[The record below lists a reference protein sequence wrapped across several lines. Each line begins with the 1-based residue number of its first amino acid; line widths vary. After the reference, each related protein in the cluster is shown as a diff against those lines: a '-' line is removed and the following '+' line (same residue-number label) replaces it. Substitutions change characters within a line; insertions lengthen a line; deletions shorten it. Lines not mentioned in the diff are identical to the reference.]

1 MRKTHFWLIIIA
13 FALVTVAPA
22 TAQDYYRLT
31 PERITSAQ
39 ALIPDGVEIFAATRL
54 DAPFRQQ
61 LATLADHI
69 SPALPP
75 DLSQT
80 ELSLAFIVRLIDPNA
95 QYLDPAV
102 LSQALGIAL
111 DTLES
116 YGADM
121 LAIGAKD
128 MANPTPKIYIAVPL
142 NIALGRFVQNIFA
155 TALLGQHDG
164 GQPLAGGT
172 IYHAATL
179 PISLSFAP
187 QGITLA
193 INDDSYSPQAATLAA
208 NATIGQAI
216 ASLPEQGYDLLA
228 YFDTPAFIPEQLYR
242 EDRAIMTALGLN
254 PETIQSAAIGILLDD
269 IRALL
274 IDTVQLRAGERTI
287 TQTHSETLAAYV
299 PQNAALTL
307 FAHDLRLFVGLA
319 ADLVASLSATSS
331 RESIEEDFSR
341 TLQALL
347 GIDLYGDLYSWSTG
361 DYAFFL
367 NSPPQTPSNQSLI
380 AALQPGLL
388 LQVTDS
394 QQAQNLFDYLQ
405 RTLPDSAVL
414 GEDVTIEISQLM
426 LPAPRPALLFHTA
439 AGSFLLGT
447 DERLFF
453 LLERNIGQTVFS
465 DAPHLNQSAPYLAAR
480 PYRLAAP
487 LASLFLIGDS
497 ATQTT
502 QWLLTL
508 LDTEAIGWP
517 EAAIIQPYTEMLRA
531 LVDAIALDIAI
542 ADNNALRLRLALLL
556 KQPD

>member
-1 MRKTHFWLIIIA
+1 MRKYGFWLIIIA
-13 FALVTVAPA
+13 LIVIAPA
-22 TAQDYYRLT
+22 TAQDAPRLT
-31 PERITSAQ
+31 PQRITTAQ
-39 ALIPDGVEIFAATRL
+39 ALIPDGVEVFAVTRL

-61 LATLADHI
+61 LEALADHI

-75 DLSQT
+75 DLNQT
-80 ELSLAFIVRLIDPNA
+80 ELSLEFIIRLIDPTA
-95 QYLDPAV
+95 QYLDPVV

-111 DTLES
+111 DTLEF

-128 MANPTPKIYIAVPL
+128 MTSDDPQIYIAVPL
-142 NIALGRFVQNIFA
+142 DTTLGRFVQNIFA

-164 GQPLAGGT
+164 GQPLDDGT
-172 IYHAATL
+172 IYRAATL
-179 PISLSFAP
+179 PVGLYFGT

-193 INDDSYSPQAATLAA
+193 VNAPDYSPQAPTLAE
-208 NATIGQAI
+208 NAAISQAI
-216 ASLPEQGYDLLA
+216 ASLPAEAYDLLA
-228 YFDTPAFIPEQLYR
+228 FFDTPAFIPDQLYR
-242 EDRAIMTALGLN
+242 EDRAIMSALGLN
-254 PETIQSAAIGILLDD
+254 PETIQSAALGILLDD
-269 IRALL
+269 MRALL
-274 IDTVQLRAGERTI
+274 IDTVQLRDGERLI
-287 TQTHSETLAAYV
+287 TQTHSEALATYV
-299 PQNAALTL
+299 PPNAALTL

-331 RESIEEDFSR
+331 RETIEEDFSR

-347 GIDLYGDLYSWSTG
+347 GIDLYGDLYSWSSG

-367 NSPPQTPSNQSLI
+367 NSAPQTPTDQPLI
-380 AALQPGLL
+380 DALQPGLL
-388 LQVTDS
+388 LEVTNS
-394 QQAQNLFDYLQ
+394 QQAQNLFDHLQ
-405 RTLPDSAVL
+405 STLPDSAVF
-414 GEDVTIEISQLM
+414 GEDVTIETSQLM
-426 LPAPRPALLFHTA
+426 TPAPRPALLFHTA
-439 AGSFLLGT
+439 VGSFLLGT

-465 DAPHLNQSAPYLAAR
+465 DAPHLNQSAPYRTAR

-497 ATQTT
+497 ATQTA

-542 ADNNALRLRLALLL
+542 AEDNALRLRITLLMT
-556 KQPD
+556 QSD